1 MRSATHEVA
10 MIEFFK
16 PVVRPK
22 KEKLGKLV
30 GEAEGSTMVNIEFFF
45 PIQGGG
51 DSFHFNMVLEVG

>member
-1 MRSATHEVA
+1 

>member
-16 PVVRPK
+16 PVVGPK

-30 GEAEGSTMVNIEFFF
+30 GETEGGPLVNIEFFF